1 MDTHLVLRRDDS
13 RLTTRGWN
21 SYPSD
26 TSDHRA
32 FRYLTP
38 KKRLEASD
46 LIATGLVRARCVHL
60 ICSPARAAGLRNE
73 LIEAGAV
80 RQIAVWEPV
89 PDLCTPE
96 HREKMLRTVGMMEV
110 VSPNAE
116 ELAGFWADEELP
128 EGEWERMETL
138 AARVSEAGAG
148 TVVVRAGK
156 LGCLVVGKDGAVR
169 LPAYYD
175 EVGERNHTK
184 VVDPTGG
191 GNAFVGGLGIGMAR
205 GMDMV
210 EAAAMGTVAAS
221 FAIEQIGMPV
231 LTQGV
236 DGEELWNGVR
246 VSDRLEEY
254 RRRLQAL
261 GVGSRNRANSQ

>member
-1 MDTHLVLRRDDS
+1 MVLRRDDS

-46 LIATGLVRARCVHL
+46 LIATGLLRARCAHL
-60 ICSPARAAGLRNE
+60 VCSPTRAAGLRNE
-73 LIEAGAV
+73 LLAAGA
-80 RQIAVWEPV
+80 RQMTVWEPV
-89 PDLCTPE
+89 PDLCTPA
-96 HREKMLRTVGMMEV
+96 HREGMLRAAGLMEV

-116 ELAGFWADEELP
+116 ELAAFWADEELP
-128 EGEWERMETL
+128 EGEWERAETL
-138 AARVSEAGAG
+138 AERVKEAGAG

-156 LGCLVVGKDGAVR
+156 LGCLVVGREGAVR
-169 LPAYYD
+169 LPAYYE
-175 EVGERNHTK
+175 EVGEGNHRK

-191 GNAFVGGLGIGMAR
+191 GNAFVGGLGVGMAR
-205 GMDMV
+205 GVGMV

-221 FAIEQIGMPV
+221 FAIEQIGIPM
-231 LTQGV
+231 LTHGA
-236 DGEELWNGVR
+236 DGKELWNGER
-246 VSDRLEEY
+246 VSNRLEEY
-254 RRRLQAL
+254 RQRLGGL
-261 GVGSRNRANSQ
+261 GVGWGSRANGQ